1 MEIWAPIKGGGPFPF
16 ENDLWE
22 TWILGD
28 FAQVHIVSWD
38 MQMHDVYI
46 YIYTLYIYIDILYIV
61 IHDFI
66 IYIYI
71 LYMFVSITYM
81 FKCVC
86 IA

>member
-28 FAQVHIVSWD
+28 FAQIHIVSWD
-38 MQMHDVYI
+38 MQVHDMYI
-46 YIYTLYIYIDILYIV
+46 YIYKYLHFIFILLYM
-61 IHDFI
+61 
-66 IYIYI
+66 I
-71 LYMFVSITYM
+71 LYMFVYITYM